1 MKERIRGNAWK
12 INWHEW
18 SKEAF
23 EKARKENKLILLSL
37 SGVWCHWCHVMDET
51 TYSDEEVIKLINE
64 NFIPIRV
71 DVDERPDISER
82 YNFGGYPTFA
92 FLTYEGNLITGG
104 TYIPPEQ
111 FKEILKDIIELSK
124 SEKLKDLYQQQHI
137 KRAMLQKGEVN
148 SKIIWDIADILI
160 NSFDDV
166 YGGFGI
172 DAKFPLTDS
181 IIFLEN
187 MYLLTK
193 KEGFKIMFNKTLKGM
208 LNGIYD
214 NVEGGF
220 FRYSVTRDW
229 KSPHYEKML
238 ETNSNLIKAYSI
250 AFYLTNEESYRIAC
264 EKTVSYLLEK
274 MFDPKEKLFYA
285 SQDADEEYYKKNLE
299 ERKKM
304 KEPYKDPNL
313 YSCYNAVCADS
324 LLYCGLIFERDDLIN
339 LAKDVVETLINTRLK
354 DKGIVHS
361 LKTNSTYLND
371 NLLTL
376 KLLNDIYQ
384 LSFDERYL
392 TYIDSI
398 CYILIN
404 NFKNEYGL
412 LKDKIPEE
420 NDFGLLKESYHPIQ
434 DNSLSIKELYL
445 AGEILQKNE
454 YKDFARNIASIL
466 ALSYSRFNI
475 FASSYANS
483 LLFIISPIEARFV
496 FSSKEKASEKAKEV
510 KFLIHPSIFSHY
522 VDIEKNK
529 DQYEKEGIYI
539 CKGVKCYPP
548 ETEVPKIS
556 NLIEKINL
564 QIIST

>member
-137 KRAMLQKGEVN
+137 KRAMPQKGEVN

-238 ETNSNLIKAYSI
+238 ETNSNLIKAIFNCVY
-250 AFYLTNEESYRIAC
+250 YLTNRRI
-264 EKTVSYLLEK
+264 L
-274 MFDPKEKLFYA
+274 
-285 SQDADEEYYKKNLE
+285 
-299 ERKKM
+299 
-304 KEPYKDPNL
+304 
-313 YSCYNAVCADS
+313 
-324 LLYCGLIFERDDLIN
+324 
-339 LAKDVVETLINTRLK
+339 
-354 DKGIVHS
+354 
-361 LKTNSTYLND
+361 
-371 NLLTL
+371 
-376 KLLNDIYQ
+376 
-384 LSFDERYL
+384 
-392 TYIDSI
+392 
-398 CYILIN
+398 
-404 NFKNEYGL
+404 
-412 LKDKIPEE
+412 
-420 NDFGLLKESYHPIQ
+420 
-434 DNSLSIKELYL
+434 
-445 AGEILQKNE
+445 
-454 YKDFARNIASIL
+454 
-466 ALSYSRFNI
+466 
-475 FASSYANS
+475 
-483 LLFIISPIEARFV
+483 
-496 FSSKEKASEKAKEV
+496 
-510 KFLIHPSIFSHY
+510 
-522 VDIEKNK
+522 
-529 DQYEKEGIYI
+529 
-539 CKGVKCYPP
+539 
-548 ETEVPKIS
+548 
-556 NLIEKINL
+556 
-564 QIIST
+564 